1 MLRFDR
7 LRLSGFKS
15 FVDST
20 ELLID
25 KGLTGVVGPNGCGKS
40 NLVEALRWVMGETS
54 AKQMRGTEMD
64 DVIFGGT
71 ASRPSRNIA
80 EVTLHLDNRERSAPA
95 VFNDF
100 DELEISRKIEREKGS
115 LYRVN
120 GKDVRARDVQLL
132 FADSATGARSTAIVS
147 QGRIGAV
154 IAAKPKDR
162 RMLLEEAAGITGL
175 HSRRHEAEL
184 RLRAAESNMERLDD
198 VLITLEAQ
206 LAALK
211 KQARQASRYRNL
223 SEHIRKAEATYFHL
237 RWELARGQAEV
248 HQETL
253 RAAEAQVI
261 ELTALVAAVSTRHA
275 EGAALLPSLRQ
286 HEAEAAARLQRLVL
300 ARERLD
306 EDERRLE
313 AAQQDG
319 RNRLNQA
326 AVDIERETALAADAA
341 AAMARL
347 QDEDAAIARDR
358 EGEDARQAEAGAG
371 LAAAQADVDA
381 LEGRV
386 AELSDAAAAEEARRA
401 SLNRAGGELE
411 QRHGRL
417 AARAA
422 EVAAQLEALAAE
434 GVDPDELARAGQ
446 AQEDTRVALEAA
458 RADAAAAETARDHA
472 DEAVAAALAAHQE
485 ADGARARL
493 EAEEQALAGILASA
507 AAGGEGEGGEW
518 PALIDSVT
526 VEPGFEAALGAALG
540 EDLSA
545 PVDQPAPLR
554 WRTLGAFAAPP
565 PLPEGARPLDQV
577 VRAPKAL
584 QRRLSQVGVV
594 EDAAAGDRL
603 ADHLFQGQRLVSR
616 DGGLWRWD
624 GFTAA
629 AGSDTAAAAAARL
642 EQRNR
647 LAETRGRLGAV
658 RAAAEDAA
666 AGLESARQAA
676 AGAAGRPRGAR
687 RGAGRRHRPGRA
699 RDALAELQHR
709 ATAQAARLQSLTES
723 RDAVVSDLAETAGRL
738 DETRQALA
746 AMPDPQVAR
755 DRIAAER
762 EELARL
768 RAILVERQ
776 STHANLLRQAGER
789 ARRQQ
794 AIAQELD
801 SWRQR
806 NAGADRRAAELRAR
820 RAEIEAELERLAARP
835 AEIAEQRRALMEQLE
850 ESEAARRQA
859 GDRLAEAEN
868 GVGEAES
875 ALRTAEADMAKARE
889 NMVRLEGHVEQDR
902 QAAAALTE
910 RIAERLDCRPEDT
923 REIAGLGDDEDLPD
937 MADVERKLERLQRER
952 ENMGPVNL
960 RAEQEAAEQ
969 REQIDTLELERNDL
983 LQAIEKL
990 RRGIA
995 ELNREGRQRL
1005 LESYHQVDKHFQ
1017 GLFVRLFGGGRA
1029 HLTLIE
1035 SDDPLEAGLEIMA
1048 SPPGKRLQVL
1058 SLLSGGEQA
1067 LTALSLLFAVFLT
1080 NPAPICVLDEVDA
1093 PLDDANVD
1101 RVCTL
1106 LDEMAASGRTRFVV
1120 ITHHRMTMARMDR
1133 LFGVTMAERGVSQLV
1148 SVDLQRAAQMRE
1160 AV

>member
-1 MLRFDR
+1 LLRFDR

-20 ELLID
+20 ELMID
-25 KGLTGVVGPNGCGKS
+25 RGLTGVVGPNGCGKS

-71 ASRPSRNIA
+71 AIRPSRNIA
-80 EVTLHLDNRERSAPA
+80 EVSLHLDNKERSAPA
-95 VFNDF
+95 MFNDF

-162 RMLLEEAAGITGL
+162 RKLLEEAAGISGL

-184 RLRAAESNMERLDD
+184 RLRAAETNLERLDD

-223 SEHIRKAEATYFHL
+223 SDHIRKAEATYFHL
-237 RWELARGQAEV
+237 RWVLTQSEAEQ
-248 HQETL
+248 HLETL
-253 RAAEAQVI
+253 AKAEAQVT

-275 EGAALLPSLRQ
+275 DGAALLPDLRQ
-286 HEAEAAARLQRLVL
+286 HEAEAAAQLQRLVL

-306 EDERRLE
+306 EDERRIE

-319 RNRLNQA
+319 RNRLHQVG
-326 AVDIERETALAADAA
+326 VDIDREKSLAADAA
-341 AAMARL
+341 AATARL
-347 QDEDAAIARDR
+347 QEEDAEITAAR
-358 EGEDARQAEAGAG
+358 EGEDGLRETAAAE
-371 LAAAQADVDA
+371 LATAQADVDI
-381 LEGRV
+381 LETRL
-386 AELSDAAAAEEARRA
+386 AELTDAAAADEARRA
-401 SLNRAGGELE
+401 SLTRSVGEQEARQSRLSARADEIAA
-411 QRHGRL
+411 QHQAL
-417 AARAA
+417 AADGVDADDLSRA
-422 EVAAQLEALAAE
+422 EQAQNEALA
-434 GVDPDELARAGQ
+434 G
-446 AQEDTRVALEAA
+446 LETA
-458 RADAAAAETARDHA
+458 RADAQAAEAARNAA
-472 DEAVAAALAAHQE
+472 DETVNAAVAAYQE
-485 ADGARARL
+485 ADGARTRL
-493 EAEEQALAGILASA
+493 EAEERALADILSA
-507 AAGGEGEGGEW
+507 GAGDGDGEW
-518 PALIDSVT
+518 PAVIDSVT
-526 VEPGFEAALGAALG
+526 VEPGFETALGAALG

-554 WRTLGAFAAPP
+554 WRTMGAFAAPP
-565 PLPEGARPLDQV
+565 PLPEGARPLTDV
-577 VRAPKAL
+577 VNGPKAL

-594 EDAAAGDRL
+594 EDAAEGDRL

-624 GFTAA
+624 GFSMA
-629 AGSDTAAAAAARL
+629 AGTATAAAARL

-647 LAETRGRLGAV
+647 LAETREQLDGA
-658 RAAAEDAA
+658 RAGADTA
-666 AGLESARQAA
+666 AGGLDTARQAA
-676 AGAAGRPRGAR
+676 QAAQQAERAAR
-687 RGAGRRHRPGRA
+687 EAVQAADTAHSQA
-699 RDALAELQHR
+699 RDALAQLNHR
-709 ATAQAARLQSLTES
+709 ATEHAARLHTLGDS
-723 RDAVVSDLAETAGRL
+723 RDAVAADLSETTTRL
-738 DETRQALA
+738 DE
-746 AMPDPQVAR
+746 AR
-755 DRIAAER
+755 DSLAGLPDAEIARQRIAAER
-762 EELARL
+762 DEMARL
-768 RAILVERQ
+768 RGILVERQ
-776 STHANLLRQAGER
+776 SAHTSLIRQAEER
-789 ARRQQ
+789 ARRQA

-806 NAGADRRAAELRAR
+806 NAGADQRAEELRQR
-820 RAEIEAELERLAARP
+820 RGEIEAELERLAARP
-835 AEIAEQRRALMEQLE
+835 AEIAEQRNALLEQLE
-850 ESEAARRQA
+850 VSEAARREA
-859 GDRLAEAEN
+859 ADKLAEAEN
-868 GVGEAES
+868 GVAEAES
-875 ALRTAEADMAKARE
+875 ALRVAEADMAKARE
-889 NMVRLEGHVEQDR
+889 NMVRLEGYVEQDR

-910 RIAERLDCRPEDT
+910 RIAERLDCRPEVT
-923 REIAGLGDDEDLPD
+923 GEIAGLAEGAELPE

-969 REQIDTLELERNDL
+969 REQIDTLELERADL
-983 LQAIEKL
+983 IAAIEKL

-1005 LESYHQVDKHFQ
+1005 LESYREVDKHFQ
-1017 GLFVRLFGGGRA
+1017 ELFVRLFGGGRA

-1101 RVCTL
+1101 RFCKL
-1106 LDEMAASGRTRFVV
+1106 LDEMAHSGRTRFVV

-1148 SVDLQRAAQMRE
+1148 SVDLQRAAELRDTG
-1160 AV
+1160 